1 MTDLQAGVV
10 SDLKANVTVVNQL
23 AQQIA
28 SINDQISKTRGSGHT
43 PNDLLDKRDQ
53 LIKEMGQYVQTS
65 TVPATANGRVAS
77 TSSTAA
83 RPERSRVTT

>member
-1 MTDLQAGVV
+1 MMNGPPVRISQPL
-10 SDLKANVTVVNQL
+10 L
-23 AQQIA
+23 
-28 SINDQISKTRGSGHT
+28 NDTTK
-43 PNDLLDKRDQ
+43 P
-53 LIKEMGQYVQTS
+53 MAS